1 MWGHAWLSTIVCGLL
16 LSLINNA
23 RTLVTRVKIS
33 LIYNLKN
40 VNEFYIDLVNDLFN
54 VNNGQR
60 EVWMKFA
67 HSKSRQLKSLNSS
80 CCQVLPH
87 TPEYKNCHRI
97 FWLWNW
103 FRIPIYTHQ
112 RYLQQFRHCCIFRPF
127 YWIYTTITY
136 KQTTETSIE

>member
-1 MWGHAWLSTIVCGLL
+1 MCGLL

-60 EVWMKFA
+60 EV
-67 HSKSRQLKSLNSS
+67 
-80 CCQVLPH
+80 
-87 TPEYKNCHRI
+87 
-97 FWLWNW
+97 
-103 FRIPIYTHQ
+103 
-112 RYLQQFRHCCIFRPF
+112 
-127 YWIYTTITY
+127 
-136 KQTTETSIE
+136 